1 MGGGTGLWYEN
12 SVKSALPFDQM
23 TGVSRVHEKNV
34 NDAGSIVDQE
44 DDLLTEL
51 SEIRFS
57 MELKTS
63 FTPGWI

>member
-1 MGGGTGLWYEN
+1 MLG
-12 SVKSALPFDQM
+12 F
-23 TGVSRVHEKNV
+23 SRVHEKNI
-34 NDAGSIVDQE
+34 NDAGSVVDQE

>member
-1 MGGGTGLWYEN
+1 MLHCVCSFEWSFRAT
-12 SVKSALPFDQM
+12 
-23 TGVSRVHEKNV
+23 
-34 NDAGSIVDQE
+34 DAEVPMDQE